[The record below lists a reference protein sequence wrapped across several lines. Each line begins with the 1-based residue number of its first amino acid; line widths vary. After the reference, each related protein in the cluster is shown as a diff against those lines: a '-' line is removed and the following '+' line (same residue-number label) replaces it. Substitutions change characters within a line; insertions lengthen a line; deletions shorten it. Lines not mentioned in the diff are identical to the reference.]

1 MDSILIQFLGLVAA
15 ALTSISM
22 IPQAVKSI
30 YEKQLNDLSITT
42 YLLLFFGVI
51 LWIIYGVIQNDL
63 PIILANGI
71 ALFPT
76 GIILIL
82 KIKEKLKK

>member
-1 MDSILIQFLGLVAA
+1 MDSILIQVLGLLAA

-30 YEKQLNDLSITT
+30 YEKQMNDLSITT
-42 YLLLFFGVI
+42 YLLLFCGVI
-51 LWIIYGVIQNDL
+51 LWIVYGVFQRDL

-76 GIILIL
+76 VIILVL
-82 KIKEKLKK
+82 KIKDLIK